1 MWKLLRTFCKSR
13 DGSVTQRNRSELGI
27 AQISAVEL
35 ASLFVQA
42 PDNVMIFDLREP
54 NEVEEHPYGIPGAL
68 LTTNVN
74 LQALISW
81 IPPKTAVVLYATAD
95 IPPRYALLH
104 LLSTKL
110 RFYALEGGLR
120 SWRKTGLPMEPF
132 VLSDRRSVDNR

>member
-1 MWKLLRTFCKSR
+1 MWKFLRTYYKAR
-13 DGSVTQRNRSELGI
+13 DVQETQRNRSELGI

-42 PDNVMIFDLREP
+42 PDNVIIFDLREP
-54 NEVEEHPYGIPGAL
+54 NEVEEHSYGISGAL

-74 LQALISW
+74 LQALVPW
-81 IPPKTAVVLYATAD
+81 IPPETAVVLYATAD
-95 IPPRYALLH
+95 IPARYAFIH

-120 SWRKTGLPMEPF
+120 SWREAGLPVEHL
-132 VLSDRRSVDNR
+132 VLGDGRWVDNR